1 MRHWNNDHKLDDLP
15 RDCKFP
21 ENVISPCFICET
33 VYAEGK
39 NHRCQ
44 TRKNHRK
51 CLRNQLQHK
60 NVQNYPDSQFESQN
74 NSQNSHQNTVN
85 DGNIQTNTQVDSWSF
100 FDNID
105 ICLFLQQN
113 RLRVHETTVP
123 LSQHENWQ
131 KAVKSAEK
139 IAISTD
145 PIQHERG
152 FKAIFLL
159 PTLLLHKNEL
169 LPDIF

>member
-1 MRHWNNDHKLDDLP
+1 MRHLNNDHKLDDLP

-33 VYAEGK
+33 LYAEGK

-60 NVQNYPDSQFESQN
+60 NVQNSLDSQFESQN
-74 NSQNSHQNTVN
+74 NSQNSHQNIVN
-85 DGNIQTNTQVDSWSF
+85 DGNIQTSTQVDSWSF

-113 RLRVHETTVP
+113 RLRIHETVP

-145 PIQHERG
+145 PIQRERVSKQS
-152 FKAIFLL
+152 FFS
-159 PTLLLHKNEL
+159 LHYFCTRSEL
-169 LPDIF
+169 VPDIF